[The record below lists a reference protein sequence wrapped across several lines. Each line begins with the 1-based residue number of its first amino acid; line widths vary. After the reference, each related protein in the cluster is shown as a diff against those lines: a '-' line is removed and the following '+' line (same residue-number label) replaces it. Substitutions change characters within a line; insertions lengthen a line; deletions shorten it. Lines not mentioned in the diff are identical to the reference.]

1 MCSKKKILWV
11 ESRDL
16 SQTDNSYNSVFFSKV
31 EWWVVELFFV
41 SLNNWGLNFLQNEF
55 SQSSQI
61 YLSQEKLRKMF
72 TFSILKWLFAEL
84 SKMTTI
90 FTQNSPWM
98 SFEWKVVSFC
108 EFAQLCKQLFLSKL
122 EKNHVTQLT
131 GFSSQ
136 NTKWGPQWAIACYIQ
151 KVGFKIAILHY
162 EIHHFLIK
170 AWKPAL
176 VYPTFYNQK
185 RFKNNFLLFQ
195 ALAMM
200 YKKV

>member
-1 MCSKKKILWV
+1 M
-11 ESRDL
+11 
-16 SQTDNSYNSVFFSKV
+16 
-31 EWWVVELFFV
+31 

-136 NTKWGPQWAIACYIQ
+136 NTKWGPYCPNKYTVLQRSDL
-151 KVGFKIAILHY
+151 VMLHVH
-162 EIHHFLIK
+162 IVFDLTLLLPWQPIMHSLVRHHSSFFTKCLEYYVPDI
-170 AWKPAL
+170 
-176 VYPTFYNQK
+176 PTFT
-185 RFKNNFLLFQ
+185 KNWPCIHDKMGKENITILQDLK
-195 ALAMM
+195 LGTCGCES
-200 YKKV
+200 

>member
-1 MCSKKKILWV
+1 MLNKVQGINIFWKIPKHHISSWFYIQDNTKGLILCSKKEILWV
-11 ESRDL
+11 ESHDL

-31 EWWVVELFFV
+31 EWWVVELLFV

-136 NTKWGPQWAIACYIQ
+136 NTKWGSKFISGTQ
-151 KVGFKIAILHY
+151 
-162 EIHHFLIK
+162 E
-170 AWKPAL
+170 
-176 VYPTFYNQK
+176 TFI
-185 RFKNNFLLFQ
+185 
-195 ALAMM
+195 
-200 YKKV
+200 

>member
-1 MCSKKKILWV
+1 MEAWGLILCSKKEILWV
-11 ESRDL
+11 ESHDL

-31 EWWVVELFFV
+31 EWWVVELLFV

-98 SFEWKVVSFC
+98 SFEWKVVLFC
-108 EFAQLCKQLFLSKL
+108 EFAKLCKQLFLSKL

-136 NTKWGPQWAIACYIQ
+136 NTKWGPQWAVVNLSLKKTRYNT
-151 KVGFKIAILHY
+151 AISRSPQ
-162 EIHHFLIK
+162 
-170 AWKPAL
+170 A
-176 VYPTFYNQK
+176 
-185 RFKNNFLLFQ
+185 KNCPKL
-195 ALAMM
+195 
-200 YKKV
+200 KWGISGW

>member
-1 MCSKKKILWV
+1 MKDEKWVNFGVHFSLDRTLATLYLLPSIRTPASGPLYVLWQV
-11 ESRDL
+11 SFGCWVTWSISSWQNFDK
-16 SQTDNSYNSVFFSKV
+16 SVYFPKAV
-31 EWWVVELFFV
+31 WWVAELNFL

-90 FTQNSPWM
+90 FTQNTPWM

-108 EFAQLCKQLFLSKL
+108 EFAKLCKQLFLSKL

-131 GFSSQ
+131 GFSCQ
-136 NTKWGPQWAIACYIQ
+136 NTKWGPILIPTIFSKNYLKVSKLYVQ
-151 KVGFKIAILHY
+151 KG
-162 EIHHFLIK
+162 
-170 AWKPAL
+170 
-176 VYPTFYNQK
+176 
-185 RFKNNFLLFQ
+185 
-195 ALAMM
+195 
-200 YKKV
+200 

>member
-1 MCSKKKILWV
+1 MCSKKEILWV
-11 ESRDL
+11 ESHDL

-31 EWWVVELFFV
+31 EWWVVELLFV

-108 EFAQLCKQLFLSKL
+108 EFAQFSKQSFARLKSKHFSQFFWWEVNLRGLRDSFCRKFRPQLLKDRKKSSATHHSTL
-122 EKNHVTQLT
+122 EK
-131 GFSSQ
+131 
-136 NTKWGPQWAIACYIQ
+136 
-151 KVGFKIAILHY
+151 KI
-162 EIHHFLIK
+162 
-170 AWKPAL
+170 
-176 VYPTFYNQK
+176 
-185 RFKNNFLLFQ
+185 LL
-195 ALAMM
+195 
-200 YKKV
+200 

>member
-1 MCSKKKILWV
+1 MCSKKEILWV
-11 ESRDL
+11 ESHDL

-31 EWWVVELFFV
+31 EWWVVELLFV

-136 NTKWGPQWAIACYIQ
+136 NTKWGPKSKLFI
-151 KVGFKIAILHY
+151 
-162 EIHHFLIK
+162 IK
-170 AWKPAL
+170 FPLKWG
-176 VYPTFYNQK
+176 
-185 RFKNNFLLFQ
+185 NF
-195 ALAMM
+195 
-200 YKKV
+200 